1 MPAVKEIL
9 GRYKIY
15 FIGVGIAALG
25 AVAATFLFG
34 GAGATSGT
42 ATAVDDATS
51 QAEREM
57 LDELLALRAIR
68 LSESLFANPL
78 FTSMVDFSKPLT
90 EQPVGRSN
98 PFAPIFN
105 QPTVPTE
112 ATRAAP
118 ENGN

>member
-15 FIGVGIAALG
+15 FIGVGIAAIG

-34 GAGATSGT
+34 GAGT